1 MPTITSSTAPSMASL
16 AAINAEI
23 ASLRHLLVLAAVQ
36 EAPSPNPH
44 ATKAIP
50 IFSTQTNTPVFPTQA
65 NTTPLKTDISNRTIS
80 PFQAEIIFLLTILS
94 LLIAWYIY
102 IFVPWRRGLLIRR
115 AESRAEGEERV
126 RGWKRNRGS
135 TGGIRGGSMEGIKGI
150 RGGTM
155 GEGIGAPG
163 PEDGYRYGWRY
174 NMRRGQAEMLQRFPS
189 GGSGRE
195 RFFEHQTGIQ
205 DALSL
210 TFAYLRLFMYEIA
223 KVVEYGCGVYLAYRL
238 VRYFG
243 KQDYER
249 ANNSID
255 QLLGIVID
263 FTVSVVAALLL
274 PLATILGFRSFVW
287 VGHHDA
293 VEVCDLCGGGPVCQS
308 YIDHTN
314 GINLCA
320 EHRWSEE
327 NRLRK
332 ANAYEAQE
340 QWVESLNEKKSE
352 TENDDV
358 QRASVLPS
366 GRRFSPLSTEGI
378 VPQTQEGDIRVLGII
393 TLGEWSVS
401 DWMTIRLETIKRF

>member
-1 MPTITSSTAPSMASL
+1 
-16 AAINAEI
+16 
-23 ASLRHLLVLAAVQ
+23 
-36 EAPSPNPH
+36 
-44 ATKAIP
+44 
-50 IFSTQTNTPVFPTQA
+50 
-65 NTTPLKTDISNRTIS
+65 
-80 PFQAEIIFLLTILS
+80 
-94 LLIAWYIY
+94 
-102 IFVPWRRGLLIRR
+102 
-115 AESRAEGEERV
+115 
-126 RGWKRNRGS
+126 
-135 TGGIRGGSMEGIKGI
+135 
-150 RGGTM
+150 M

-366 GRRFSPLSTEGI
+366 GRRFSP
-378 VPQTQEGDIRVLGII
+378 VPFPPRPPHPLAFDRGYSSSDAGGRYSGSRHHNPGRVERQRLDDNSFGDNQAFLTTRKRREAWYAHHDALLPPETQRVL
-393 TLGEWSVS
+393 WSQS
-401 DWMTIRLETIKRF
+401 QSRASSSKWSPTPSKRFL